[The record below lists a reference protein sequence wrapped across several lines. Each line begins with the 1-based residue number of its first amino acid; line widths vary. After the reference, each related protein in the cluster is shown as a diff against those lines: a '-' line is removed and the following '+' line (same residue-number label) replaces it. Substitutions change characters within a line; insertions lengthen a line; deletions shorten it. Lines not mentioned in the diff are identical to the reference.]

1 VDSHEILTTTVAT
14 VATTTHG
21 RVLTRQSRG
30 DSPHVLV
37 GFHGYYENADI
48 QMTRL
53 AAIPGAD
60 AWTLVAVQGLHRFY
74 RARTDDVVA
83 SWMTRQDRE
92 LAIADNIAYV
102 DAAVGAALSGRPRG
116 AIVCAGFS
124 QGVAMAFRAAVRGAA
139 RCAGVIAAGGDVP
152 PELLADPN
160 AVFPP
165 VLLIRGAQDDY
176 YPQQTFDGN
185 VAALRERHADVA
197 AVIVNGAHDWTA
209 EVSDAAA
216 HFLRRIAAAA

>member
-1 VDSHEILTTTVAT
+1 VDSNEILTAAVA
-14 VATTTHG
+14 ATTHG
-21 RVLTRQSRG
+21 RVLTRHPRRPG
-30 DSPHVLV
+30 APNVLV

-102 DAAVGAALSGRPRG
+102 DAALRTALDSGPQRP
-116 AIVCAGFS
+116 IVCAGFS
-124 QGVAMAFRAAVRGAA
+124 QGVAMAFRAGVRGAA
-139 RCAGVIAAGGDVP
+139 RCAGIIAAGGDVP
-152 PELLADPN
+152 PELLADSST
-160 AVFPP
+160 AFPP
-165 VLLIRGAQDDY
+165 VLLIRGAQDEY
-176 YPQQTFDGN
+176 YPQKMFDGN
-185 VAALRERHADVA
+185 VEALGARGADVTP
-197 AVIVNGAHDWTA
+197 VIVNAAHDWTS
-209 EVSDAAA
+209 EVSDAAGR
-216 HFLRRIAAAA
+216 FLRRLTAAA